1 MGRKNAVVVGAAVIA
16 AILLGTFLQAR
27 PSASAQQDVAAAKAA
42 ATATPLFSG
51 KLISVTVWR
60 YAVEISRST
69 NTGESYQ
76 GGRVDF
82 YDRFIIL
89 TRPSG
94 DRTVVWHGYYTGLWF
109 KD

>member
-1 MGRKNAVVVGAAVIA
+1 MSLKNTLAVGAAVVA
-16 AILLGTFLQAR
+16 AVLLGTFLQAR

-42 ATATPLFSG
+42 APATPLFSG
-51 KLISVTVWR
+51 KLINVTVWQ
-60 YAVEISRST
+60 YPVESARST

-82 YDRFIIL
+82 YDRFLIL